1 MQILLENYVF
11 LRRIKRYNE
20 YTRNSFRKRKTL
32 EFLVMYN
39 LFSKVILF
47 SFLRS
52 KQSYSLFFF
61 ILICLNEATRIP
73 NIPHFH
79 VLQRIRKKR
88 QFPLLS
94 TPSSPIKS
102 VIGYINRSSCHPER
116 ESDFAIGRETG
127 SSPAILGLSSATRL
141 ITLIVSRNNPSSLT
155 FPAPSGSS
163 FKEETSD

>member
-1 MQILLENYVF
+1 MSFFDESNNITNIQGILFAKEKLWNF
-11 LRRIKRYNE
+11 WSCI
-20 YTRNSFRKRKTL
+20 T
-32 EFLVMYN
+32 FLVNIYY
-39 LFSKVILF
+39 

-52 KQSYSLFFF
+52 KESYSLFFF

>member
-1 MQILLENYVF
+1 MSFFDESNDITNIQGILFAKEKLWNF
-11 LRRIKRYNE
+11 WSCI
-20 YTRNSFRKRKTL
+20 T
-32 EFLVMYN
+32 FLVKLYYFLSSVPN
-39 LFSKVILF
+39 SLILYSSLS
-47 SFLRS
+47 SFALM
-52 KQSYSLFFF
+52 KQQGFQIYPISMFF
-61 ILICLNEATRIP
+61 NP
-73 NIPHFH
+73 
-79 VLQRIRKKR
+79 KKR